1 MVDTPGVVHSSVCYP
16 QDADRRARSAAHSA
30 TMHSKTSHW
39 NRDVQRRALSRRQSA
54 EMVIDDAF
62 TARSHNYVTTDANG
76 KFKLTFDS
84 SDQSMHVYVLHKC
97 NYNGKCALMRT
108 YMLNSKDL
116 LSDSISLTYELSN
129 KKHTFEFCGE
139 L

>member
-1 MVDTPGVVHSSVCYP
+1 MLIVVLVVLLTLQPCIAKPLTGTVTCNGEPYP
-16 QDADRRARSAAHSA
+16 DA
-30 TMHSKTSHW
+30 KVQKWVSH
-39 NRDVQRRALSRRQSA
+39 
-54 EMVIDDAF
+54 EVIDDAF

-76 KFKLTFDS
+76 KFELTFDS

-97 NYNGKCALMRT
+97 NYNGNFAFRKCALMRT

-116 LSDSISLTYELSN
+116 SSDSIPLTYELSN

>member
-1 MVDTPGVVHSSVCYP
+1 MLIVVLVVLLTLQPCIAKPLTGTVTCNGEPYP
-16 QDADRRARSAAHSA
+16 DA
-30 TMHSKTSHW
+30 K
-39 NRDVQRRALSRRQSA
+39 VQ
-54 EMVIDDAF
+54 
-62 TARSHNYVTTDANG
+62 
-76 KFKLTFDS
+76 KW
-84 SDQSMHVYVLHKC
+84 
-97 NYNGKCALMRT
+97 KCALMRT